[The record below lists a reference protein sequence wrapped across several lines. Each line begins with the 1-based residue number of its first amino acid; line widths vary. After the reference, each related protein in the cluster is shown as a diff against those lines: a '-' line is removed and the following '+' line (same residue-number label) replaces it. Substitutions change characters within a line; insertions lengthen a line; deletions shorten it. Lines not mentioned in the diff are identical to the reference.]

1 MMVYN
6 TKSDREM
13 ISEYLWWGV
22 PFIVV
27 FVVVWISKESSIS
40 GIFRGVIITM
50 VINIIRIVIFKREG

>member
-1 MMVYN
+1 MVYN